1 MRPLL
6 DLDRINEELERKTPQ
21 EIIRWAH
28 STFGNRLGLL
38 SSMQKTASVLTFMIF
53 QEGLKNTEIIF
64 VDTGYHFQETL
75 DLRDRMIEKYGV
87 NIKTYYPDTTPEQQ
101 FQQYGRELYL
111 RDGDYQLCC
120 KLRKEQPYL
129 KAVNNFDAMLS
140 GLMRSEGGARKSIR
154 IVTEDPRTDTYKVH
168 PLANWTVQDVKRFIE
183 EYDILVHPLHS
194 KGYPSIGCSTCTTPV
209 APNEDERA
217 GRWRHIREANPN
229 GPQKLYCGINFS
241 DVNPSREEKSS
252 EKTHHA
258 PRSESENRTEENQK
272 DNSCDFRN
280 NASNAQNVRELVS
293 SK

>member
-1 MRPLL
+1 
-6 DLDRINEELERKTPQ
+6 
-21 EIIRWAH
+21 
-28 STFGNRLGLL
+28 
-38 SSMQKTASVLTFMIF
+38 
-53 QEGLKNTEIIF
+53 
-64 VDTGYHFQETL
+64 
-75 DLRDRMIEKYGV
+75 MIEKYGV

-241 DVNPSREEKSS
+241 DVNHLVRRSL
-252 EKTHHA
+252 
-258 PRSESENRTEENQK
+258 PRRLIMHPALNQK
-272 DNSCDFRN
+272 T
-280 NASNAQNVRELVS
+280 ELRRTRKITHAIS
-293 SK
+293 GTMPPMRKTSGTRIFKIGSECRRFDRHSDMEPLLHAELDES

>member
-1 MRPLL
+1 
-6 DLDRINEELERKTPQ
+6 
-21 EIIRWAH
+21 
-28 STFGNRLGLL
+28 
-38 SSMQKTASVLTFMIF
+38 
-53 QEGLKNTEIIF
+53 
-64 VDTGYHFQETL
+64 
-75 DLRDRMIEKYGV
+75 MIEKYGV

-209 APNEDERA
+209 ARMKMNVQDA
-217 GRWRHIREANPN
+217 GGHIRKRIPTVPKNYIA
-229 GPQKLYCGINFS
+229 G
-241 DVNPSREEKSS
+241 
-252 EKTHHA
+252 
-258 PRSESENRTEENQK
+258 
-272 DNSCDFRN
+272 
-280 NASNAQNVRELVS
+280 
-293 SK
+293 